1 VTLRRA
7 ADPAAALRML
17 RRVEPYGDG
26 TAAQMA
32 AGCLLL
38 DVVERDK
45 PVGAVAVE
53 LVPPVATIKAA
64 AVASARVWAEHLP
77 ELEAGLR
84 MAGVEWVGAFT
95 KRAGLVRRMTA
106 RGYVAEAP
114 GADGFTELRKRL
126 H

>member
-1 VTLRRA
+1 MTLQRA
-7 ADPAAALRML
+7 ADPAAALRLL

-26 TAAQMA
+26 TAADMA

-38 DVVERDK
+38 DVIDGSQ

-53 LVPPVATIKAA
+53 VQPPVATIKAA

-77 ELEAGLR
+77 ELESGLR
-84 MAGVEWVGAFT
+84 RAGVQWVGAFT
-95 KRAGLVRRMTA
+95 RRPGLVRRMTA

-114 GADGFTELRKRL
+114 NAQGFTELRKRL